1 MKAFTGIFFKVNA
14 FNSDSPHL
22 GRFIGGCHIDF
33 NLTVF
38 TNRFIELGNLVAF
51 NQVGIKVMLPVKLA
65 EFIDRTA
72 EREACLNTEFD
83 VFIPDNGQGA
93 GKSQTSRTD
102 T

>member
-1 MKAFTGIFFKVNA
+1 MRSFDMKAFTGIFFKVNA

-65 EFIDRTA
+65 EFVDRTA
-72 EREACLNTEFD
+72 ERKPRFNPKLH
-83 VFIPDNGQGA
+83 VFAADNGQGA
-93 GKSQTSRTD
+93 G
-102 T
+102 